1 MGLLALPFL
10 VQSWQVWALV
20 PLGLDVAPAEAALV
34 LGVGCAVWSAWL
46 VQTDRGLWL
55 ASGLWAM
62 HLLAYGAGLTMG
74 SLFVLTLVGI
84 MASATA
90 WIAGLLTLRTSWR
103 VIGATDLAVGWLF
116 AAVLFVTGA
125 SATALLVMLVAS
137 AVLLFAVTLLTQSR
151 QDLLAEA

>member
-1 MGLLALPFL
+1 
-10 VQSWQVWALV
+10 
-20 PLGLDVAPAEAALV
+20 
-34 LGVGCAVWSAWL
+34 
-46 VQTDRGLWL
+46 
-55 ASGLWAM
+55 
-62 HLLAYGAGLTMG
+62 MG

-84 MASATA
+84 VASATA

-125 SATALLVMLVAS
+125 SATALLLMLVAS